1 VTSHPSS
8 SQARE
13 LPAPVA
19 ATLWIYSRLLM
30 LHPRG
35 FRQDFGRGILQVFQQ
50 SCLDAYRLRGTSG
63 VIWLWA
69 PALGDLIHGALA
81 EHASRLYLP
90 SEASPAL
97 RYRRSASIV
106 FACFIVFVVAGIG
119 FAKNS
124 EDVVKSSLPSTYPV
138 LALTYHGV
146 MVGAVLAL
154 LAVLAG
160 GIPIALST
168 LRFALVRRRTDI
180 LLRFAVPPLTLCLSY
195 LYLRLIMRLN
205 AGGDTPATIHTWQR
219 FLGVGSVVLVFLLA
233 AAASTAAVL
242 DAVQRSEIH
251 ERRLRASLLPGGLA
265 TLAMVGTLAA
275 HILWSAALWKVAPQE
290 FFGNDGFLATSTLV
304 SMTLQVLLMGIS
316 VAIAALA
323 LSQSVG
329 EHGASSATAISTTG
343 MNWPT

>member
-1 VTSHPSS
+1 VTSHLSS
-8 SQARE
+8 PQARG

-19 ATLWIYSRLLM
+19 VTLWIYSRLLV

-35 FRQDFGRGILQVFQQ
+35 FRRDFGGGILQVFRQ
-50 SCLDAYRLRGTSG
+50 SCLDAYHLRGTGG
-63 VIWLWA
+63 VIWLWV

-81 EHASRLYLP
+81 EHASRLYLAP
-90 SEASPAL
+90 AAPPAL

-106 FACFIVFVVAGIG
+106 FACFIAFVVAGIG

-138 LALTYHGV
+138 LALAYHGV
-146 MVGAVLAL
+146 MVGAAIAL

-160 GIPIALST
+160 GIPVALAS
-168 LRFALVRRRTDI
+168 LGFALVHRRTDI
-180 LLRFAVPPLTLCLSY
+180 LLRFAVPPVALCLSY

-205 AGGDTPATIHTWQR
+205 VGGDTSANIHTWQR
-219 FLGVGSVVLVFLLA
+219 FVGIGSVVLVFLLA

-242 DAVQRSEIH
+242 DAVHRSEIR
-251 ERRLRASLLPGGLA
+251 ERLLHASLLPSALA
-265 TLAMVGTLAA
+265 TLAMLGTLAA
-275 HILWSAALWKVAPQE
+275 HILWSATLWKVAPQE

-323 LSQSVG
+323 RARAAG
-329 EHGASSATAISTTG
+329 KHGAGTTTAITTTS
-343 MNWPT
+343 MS